1 MRKDVWK
8 IALCRFRSI
17 QNHSNPFIGP
27 RRNPQLALE
36 IFIPSPS
43 FLLPHM
49 ASSEPVSQ
57 RKY

>member
-8 IALCRFRSI
+8 IALCRFWSV

-36 IFIPSPS
+36 IYIPSTS
-43 FLLPHM
+43 FFADAHG
-49 ASSEPVSQ
+49 
-57 RKY
+57 K